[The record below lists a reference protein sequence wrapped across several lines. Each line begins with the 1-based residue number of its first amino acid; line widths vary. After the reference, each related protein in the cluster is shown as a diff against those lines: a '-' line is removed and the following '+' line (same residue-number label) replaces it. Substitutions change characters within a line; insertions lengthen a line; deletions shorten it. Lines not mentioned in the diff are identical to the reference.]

1 MLNPIFAFVRLNCP
15 ILLDDFSEINKPTRF
30 LILILGPS
38 GSAVNVLDLG
48 RAFGALFTDQLFCQL
63 TAYKA
68 NTRASLVRGLKTYLS
83 ELTVLPPSS
92 WDTTIRLDPPKN
104 PPTLE
109 TRLVNR
115 VAFKEKQKRDA
126 EEHELEDECYEEQ
139 LLQEKK
145 DADHGEDEGLQFTG
159 RLFGG
164 LMADIKRKAP
174 WYLSDFTDALNIQ
187 VFISSK
193 HHFDIYIVSSK
204 TF

>member
-15 ILLDDFSEINKPTRF
+15 ILLDDFSEINKPSRF

-38 GSAVNVLDLG
+38 GSGVNVLDLG
-48 RAFGALFTDQLFCQL
+48 RAFGSLFTDQLFCQL

-68 NTRASLVRGLKTYLS
+68 NSRSSLLRGLKTYLS
-83 ELTVLPPSS
+83 EMTVLPPSS

-115 VAFKEKQKRDA
+115 VALKEKQKKDA
-126 EEHELEDECYEEQ
+126 EEHELEDESHEEE
-139 LLQEKK
+139 LLESKK
-145 DADHGEDEGLQFTG
+145 DANHGEDEGLQFTG

-174 WYLSDFTDALNIQ
+174 WYISDFTDALNIQ
-187 VFISSK
+187 V
-193 HHFDIYIVSSK
+193 
-204 TF
+204 